1 MEPKSKLLP
10 VLRDAVSIIKLVLFK
25 ELKTHLKQ
33 KYPQEDATGISR
45 LTGAV
50 VNELFGTPNTSTEF
64 AQFAAENEQRIQSE
78 LEMLSANFEHLKIP
92 LTDALRV
99 QFLCDSLEGIDSGP
113 ALKNAESHSILM
125 VDRDV
130 PLPKTFMA
138 MVRRVGAAHNILQP
152 VAEPE
157 VDSDDI
163 NWKADANES
172 SE

>member
-10 VLRDAVSIIKLVLFK
+10 VLRDAVSIIKMVLFK

-33 KYPQEDATGISR
+33 KYPQEDATGISQ
-45 LTGAV
+45 LSGAV
-50 VNELFGTPNTSTEF
+50 VNELFGTPNTSAKF
-64 AQFAAENEQRIQSE
+64 VQFAEENERRIKSE
-78 LEMLSANFEHLKIP
+78 LDTLSVNFEHLKIP

-113 ALKNAESHSILM
+113 ALKNAESYSILM
-125 VDRDV
+125 VERDV

-138 MVRRVGAAHNILQP
+138 MVRRVGAAHNILQSA
-152 VAEPE
+152 AEPE

-163 NWKADANES
+163 NRKAGANHS
-172 SE
+172 SD

>member
-1 MEPKSKLLP
+1 MESKSKLLP
-10 VLRDAVSIIKLVLFK
+10 VLRDAVSIIKMVLFK

-33 KYPQEDATGISR
+33 KYPQEDATSISR
-45 LTGAV
+45 LAGAV
-50 VNELFGTPNTSTEF
+50 VNELFGTPNTSTQF

-78 LEMLSANFEHLKIP
+78 LDRLSVNFEHLKIP

-113 ALKNAESHSILM
+113 ALKKAESHSILM
-125 VDRDV
+125 VERDV

-138 MVRRVGAAHNILQP
+138 MVRRVGAAHNILHT
-152 VAEPE
+152 AAGPE
-157 VDSDDI
+157 VEADDI
-163 NWKADANES
+163 NRNTDTEKS